1 MSRSTH
7 RRSGRDEEAAVTRF
21 RYSRNETPELSDDE
35 LSFELFAEPSYEESS
50 PGPRSIL
57 RQSSHGEPKRTWA
70 SRLGGRSTKIAC
82 VLLALAAAFIAAAT
96 RRQGVGVSQKKRN
109 AAASFGVDGGER
121 GPVSGRGGGGG
132 GGESV
137 PWTTY
142 SSTSDESCDESH
154 VVVLQGDSSKTRGS
168 AVKKGGETQIR
179 RRLAATS
186 GDESRIISIQ
196 KNTLRSGSKNSK
208 ASRKSKSIKSK
219 GSKSGNKVRIAQD
232 VAQSVARKNSPS
244 TWMFQICSVLPRRR
258 RRARARNLEG

>member
-7 RRSGRDEEAAVTRF
+7 RRSGRDEEAAQAAVTRF
-21 RYSRNETPELSDDE
+21 RYSRNETTELSDDE

-109 AAASFGVDGGER
+109 AAASFVVDGGER
-121 GPVSGRGGGGG
+121 GTVSGRGGGGG
-132 GGESV
+132 GESV
-137 PWTTY
+137 SWTTY

-154 VVVLQGDSSKTRGS
+154 GKSLKTRGS

-186 GDESRIISIQ
+186 GDESRIISLQ
-196 KNTLRSGSKNSK
+196 KNTLWSGSKSSK
-208 ASRKSKSIKSK
+208 TSSKTSRKSKSLKSK
-219 GSKSGNKVRIAQD
+219 GSKSGNKVRISQD
-232 VAQSVARKNSPS
+232 VAQCVARKNSP
-244 TWMFQICSVLPRRR
+244 
-258 RRARARNLEG
+258 

>member
-7 RRSGRDEEAAVTRF
+7 RRSGRDEEAAQAAVTRF
-21 RYSRNETPELSDDE
+21 RYSRNETTELSDDE

-109 AAASFGVDGGER
+109 AAASFVVDGGER
-121 GPVSGRGGGGG
+121 GTVSGRGGGGG

-142 SSTSDESCDESH
+142 SSTSDESCDES
-154 VVVLQGDSSKTRGS
+154 QSSSCK
-168 AVKKGGETQIR
+168 ETHRKRVARLSRREAR
-179 RRLAATS
+179 RR
-186 GDESRIISIQ
+186 
-196 KNTLRSGSKNSK
+196 
-208 ASRKSKSIKSK
+208 
-219 GSKSGNKVRIAQD
+219 
-232 VAQSVARKNSPS
+232 SVAA
-244 TWMFQICSVLPRRR
+244 WLPPAVMRV
-258 RRARARNLEG
+258 G